1 MKISEKCAELFTAL
15 NALHSEIKN
24 PGTPA
29 NNSYFKSKYTPL
41 DYMLDHAKPLIEKH
55 GLAVLQFPCSNE
67 TGVGVVTIV
76 THESGQFIE
85 SEPYYLPLAKKDPQA
100 GGSAITYARRYSL
113 AAALGIAS
121 DPDDDG
127 NEASKKPTTYPCSI
141 CGKQVKKDIAEK
153 SVEVNGAV
161 FCSGTCKKTKEEQDL
176 DSYAHGLAHE
186 DAGDRL

>member
-1 MKISEKCAELFTAL
+1 MKMSEKCDQLFTAL
-15 NALHSEIKN
+15 NALQSEIKN

-29 NNSYFKSKYTPL
+29 NNPFFKSKYTPL
-41 DYMLDHAKPLIEKH
+41 DYMLDHAKPLIEKN
-55 GLAVLQFPCSNE
+55 GLSILQFPCSNE

-76 THESGQFIE
+76 THKSGQYIE

-127 NEASKKPTTYPCSI
+127 NDASIKQKYYCSVCKKEVKPEIADKSI
-141 CGKQVKKDIAEK
+141 DA
-153 SVEVNGAV
+153 NGV
-161 FCSGTCKKTKEEQDL
+161 VYCSGTCKKFKAATDKVDEIKD
-176 DSYAHGLAHE
+176 
-186 DAGDRL
+186 